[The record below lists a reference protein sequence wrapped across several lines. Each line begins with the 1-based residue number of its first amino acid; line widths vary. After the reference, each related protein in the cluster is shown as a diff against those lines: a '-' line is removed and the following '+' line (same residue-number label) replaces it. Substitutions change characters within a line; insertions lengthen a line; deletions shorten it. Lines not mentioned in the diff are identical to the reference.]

1 MNIIIRHIKFTLY
14 IIMCTAANIYGGSF
28 LSVLGSLSELL
39 LIFGISS
46 VISGKSKIWGY
57 LANAF
62 MCIIFSVQCLI
73 LFFSGEFLSPLMI
86 ENAGMADNLGDNI
99 TTYSILTAAVVAV
112 SFLPFR
118 ITEGISSTKAYK
130 LVVSISA
137 MVYCATLFTGILAN
151 GHAVSPIASLSE
163 TSFKMARKRV
173 FPLNYRNA
181 DRKDIME
188 FFHRDSISTGFRD
201 CSTLAKMPNIIVIFT
216 EGLSAEVLDSYN
228 NLGLNLTPNIES
240 LRSESLSFENYFNHT
255 AATFRGIRGQLYSG
269 YQYRGGYG
277 SHSNKGFAEI
287 DHNSIRDKTEVEI
300 NSITDILEGNGYNT
314 CFINP
319 EPEHSATVNYIKTLG
334 FNNVFPSEGNR
345 KLSDKEAFSE
355 LERCIASSREPYFV
369 GFYNIGTHHGFDSP
383 DEKFGNGKNPILNRW
398 KNYDT
403 QFGKWFRRM
412 KDKGVFENTLLIFT
426 TDHASYNSPEW
437 KSTFKSS
444 QDSFIARIPLL
455 IYGAGIKPGCIDA
468 SGRNSLDLAPTLLD
482 ILGLDK
488 TPNWFLGSSLFSK
501 PETIYDRFCAIG
513 DDFFRITDNHAIS
526 IRNKYRSII
535 SEIKKYYLI
544 SLNE

>member
-1 MNIIIRHIKFTLY
+1 M
-14 IIMCTAANIYGGSF
+14 
-28 LSVLGSLSELL
+28 
-39 LIFGISS
+39 
-46 VISGKSKIWGY
+46 
-57 LANAF
+57 
-62 MCIIFSVQCLI
+62 
-73 LFFSGEFLSPLMI
+73 
-86 ENAGMADNLGDNI
+86 
-99 TTYSILTAAVVAV
+99 
-112 SFLPFR
+112 
-118 ITEGISSTKAYK
+118 
-130 LVVSISA
+130 
-137 MVYCATLFTGILAN
+137 
-151 GHAVSPIASLSE
+151 
-163 TSFKMARKRV
+163 
-173 FPLNYRNA
+173 
-181 DRKDIME
+181 
-188 FFHRDSISTGFRD
+188 
-201 CSTLAKMPNIIVIFT
+201 
-216 EGLSAEVLDSYN
+216 
-228 NLGLNLTPNIES
+228 
-240 LRSESLSFENYFNHT
+240 
-255 AATFRGIRGQLYSG
+255 YSG

-277 SHSNKGFAEI
+277 SHSNQGFAEI

-355 LERCIASSREPYFV
+355 LERCIEFSREPYFV